1 MINYYFKNRLLI
13 TVLFTV
19 FAVLTSVSYA
29 SNIATSID
37 KTANII
43 TNDDNTQEFVAI
55 VNIPQGSSA
64 AVISSILAEEGIISS
79 SLAYELYLRNENLSD
94 KLRAGEY
101 EISNKLEFDEISA
114 ILLKGPP
121 LKTYTITI
129 PEGLWISETLESIS
143 SQTGYDSDLLANS
156 LISGNVQSKYV
167 YLGDFSNLQ
176 HWEGLLYPNT
186 YQIALD
192 ASGVDI
198 LQLLVNELEFVVEDL
213 LNEYQLPAWLNT
225 TNELFTV
232 ASLVEAESKLQED
245 RPLVSSVI
253 KNRLYDDML
262 LQIDAMVLYAL
273 QERKSQ
279 VLLVDIQVDSIYNSY
294 KYTGLPPTPI
304 SGFGERS
311 ILAVLETPETDFI
324 YYLLTDKNG
333 KMSFTNDYSDF
344 INMKN
349 KAKEDGVIP

>member
-1 MINYYFKNRLLI
+1 MNNYYFRNRLFI
-13 TVLFTV
+13 TVLFTI
-19 FAVLTSVSYA
+19 FAVVITMFLA
-29 SNIATSID
+29 SNIATSIN
-37 KTANII
+37 KTTDLI
-43 TNDDNTQEFVAI
+43 TNNDEIDEFIAI

-64 AVISSILAEEGIISS
+64 AEIASILASEGIISS

-101 EISNKLEFDEISA
+101 EISNKLEFEEISS

-129 PEGLWISETLESIS
+129 PEGLWITETLESIS
-143 SQTGYDSDLLANS
+143 SQTGYDTDLLTNS
-156 LISGNVQSKYV
+156 LISGNVKSKYV
-167 YLGDFSNLQ
+167 YLDDYTNLQ

-192 ASGVDI
+192 ASGEDI
-198 LQLLVNELEFVVEDL
+198 LQILVNELESVVDSL
-213 LNEYQLPAWLNT
+213 LSEYQLPSWLKS
-225 TNELFTV
+225 TNELLTV
-232 ASLVEAESKLQED
+232 ASLVEAETKLQED

-279 VLLVDIQVDSIYNSY
+279 VLLIDLQVDSIYNSY

-311 ILAVLETPETDFI
+311 IMAVLETPETDFI
-324 YYLLTDKNG
+324 YYLLTDQNG

-349 KAKEDGVIP
+349 KAKEEGVIP

>member
-1 MINYYFKNRLLI
+1 MNSYYFRNRLFI
-13 TVLFTV
+13 TVLFTI
-19 FAVLTSVSYA
+19 FAVVITMFLA
-29 SNIATSID
+29 SNIATSIN
-37 KTANII
+37 KTTDLI
-43 TNDDNTQEFVAI
+43 TNNDEIDEFIAI

-64 AVISSILAEEGIISS
+64 AEIASILASEGIISS

-101 EISNKLEFDEISA
+101 EISNKLEFEEISS

-129 PEGLWISETLESIS
+129 PEGLWITETLESIS
-143 SQTGYDSDLLANS
+143 SQTGYDTDLLTNS
-156 LISGNVQSKYV
+156 LISGNVKSKYV
-167 YLGDFSNLQ
+167 YLDDYTNLQ

-192 ASGVDI
+192 ASGEDI
-198 LQLLVNELEFVVEDL
+198 LQILVNELESVVDSL
-213 LNEYQLPAWLNT
+213 LNEYQLPSWLKT

-273 QERKSQ
+273 QVRKSQ
-279 VLLVDIQVDSIYNSY
+279 VLLVDLQVDSIYNSY

-311 ILAVLETPETDFI
+311 IMAVLETPETDFI

-349 KAKEDGVIP
+349 KAKEEGVIP